1 MDKIVCPNCEN
12 TGAFIVRVD
21 NDWEE
26 IAEERKL
33 ANEVAKEGI
42 KDDTGSY
49 YGGYSKNGKMSN
61 ETVVPKELLNEAA
74 DLLEMYIMFESKVS
88 K

>member
-1 MDKIVCPNCEN
+1 MRKVVCHNCEN
-12 TGAFIVRVD
+12 TGIFIIRVD

-42 KDDTGSY
+42 KDDAGCY
-49 YGGYSKNGKMSN
+49 
-61 ETVVPKELLNEAA
+61 
-74 DLLEMYIMFESKVS
+74 
-88 K
+88 